1 MSTAI
6 LNAKGIH
13 KAYKM
18 GRGEVSVLRGA
29 SLRVEEGEFVVIM
42 GSSGSGKSTL
52 LHMLGAL
59 DKPDRG
65 QVEFRGQSVFDQSKP
80 IRNHYRNQ
88 DVGFVFQFY
97 HLLPELNVLENIAI
111 PRLVYHSFFGWR
123 AAKRKSFAEAR
134 EMLERVG
141 LAEREKHRP
150 SELSGGEMQ
159 RVAIARALLNRP
171 ALLLADEPTGNLD
184 AKIGTEV
191 LAMLQEFNDAGQT
204 IVMVTHDGCVAEK
217 AHRTVRLT
225 DGVIQAD
232 SGTRSGSKSKSGSE
246 AGDHR
251 RGDSGDKPK
260 TEVV

>member
-1 MSTAI
+1 MATTI

-29 SLRVEEGEFVVIM
+29 SLRVQEGEFVVIM

-59 DKPDRG
+59 DKPDKG
-65 QVEFRGQSVFDQSKP
+65 TVEFRGQDVFNQPKAA
-80 IRNHYRNQ
+80 RNHYRNH

-97 HLLPELNVLENIAI
+97 HLLPELNVLENIAL
-111 PRLVYHSFFGWR
+111 PRLVSSSFFGWR
-123 AAKRKSFAEAR
+123 VAKRKSFAEAQ
-134 EMLERVG
+134 EILERVG
-141 LAEREKHRP
+141 LAERAKHRP

-184 AKIGTEV
+184 AKIGADI
-191 LAMLQEFNDAGQT
+191 LAMLQEFNDAGQA
-204 IVMVTHDGCVAEK
+204 IVMVTHDASVARK
-217 AHRTVRLT
+217 AHRRVCLAG
-225 DGVIQAD
+225 GVIQAD
-232 SGTRSGSKSKSGSE
+232 AD
-246 AGDHR
+246 AGVTT
-251 RGDSGDKPK
+251 G
-260 TEVV
+260 VVGGVGVG